1 MEKYLYLVSW
11 QHVGDKS
18 LICQCT
24 YFTSHKLAK
33 ERFEEFKNNDN
44 FKHVA
49 ILKIKADYESK

>member
-1 MEKYLYLVSW
+1 MYLVSW

-24 YFTSHKLAK
+24 YFTSYNLAR
-33 ERFEEFKNNDN
+33 ERFEEFKKNDN